1 MITVKHTRFTSCVL
15 LRDILLATIKEKMLA
30 ICKKLDL
37 SVSPNLKKDV
47 TAQRMAD
54 ELIHN
59 PLNILCKLSKAGLR
73 LVDEFV
79 NAGADKYVVC
89 KRRKTEYKLQQY
101 GLVLTYEDDANDQW
115 HLLMPDQV
123 RESLAQSYKAYLNFA
138 EKGIKAPTPK
148 DFRFM
153 SMLDALS
160 GDGGKERCQIKARI
174 LVKLTI
180 NMFICMIKGI
190 EYV

>member
-1 MITVKHTRFTSCVL
+1 MITIIRTRFTSCVL

-59 PLNILCKLSKAGLR
+59 PLSILCKLSKAGLR

-148 DFRFM
+148 DLRFM
-153 SMLDALS
+153 SMLDALY
-160 GDGGKERCQIKARI
+160 GDGE
-174 LVKLTI
+174 
-180 NMFICMIKGI
+180 
-190 EYV
+190 E